1 MSIRVSAQ
9 VVIAKTLVGVSCT
22 FTPHFR
28 CVAFH
33 IPLLVMIAGVAI
45 PHVHFPT
52 ISVPLTCIQTFPM
65 CCLDLL
71 AGHTPHLIMIVRTAI
86 PDVHCPTIAV
96 PLRCIQTFPMVHLDL
111 PICRRCVYPLLIVIV
126 RIAIPHVHHTAGS
139 VTLRGIQTFSMDCF
153 DQTSF
158 ARLATQGLGFLHTL
172 IMRMWLLCR
181 PFLARPA
188 THGQCLTTTV
198 AATIPREIF

>member
-9 VVIAKTLVGVSCT
+9 VVIAKTLVGVMCT
-22 FTPHFR
+22 FTPHFP
-28 CVAFH
+28 CGAFY
-33 IPLLVMIAGVAI
+33 IPLLVMIVLAAI
-45 PHVHFPT
+45 PHVHFPS

-65 CCLDLL
+65 GCLDLL

-139 VTLRGIQTFSMDCF
+139 VTLWGIQTFSMDCF

-158 ARLATQGLGFLHTL
+158 GRLATQGLGFLPTL
-172 IMRMWLLCR
+172 IMRMRLLCR
-181 PFLARPA
+181 PFLALPA
-188 THGQCLTTTV
+188 THGLCLTTTV
-198 AATIPREIF
+198 AGTIPREIF